1 MIEATFD
8 NYAAA
13 YDEKFNL
20 NAIGRYQRK
29 RVHRVLAS
37 LLSPGSTL
45 LDVGCGPG
53 SDFGWYGSRGLLVTA
68 LDISGEMVRL
78 AKEQSKKTGLD
89 ATILHTAFLEM
100 PEDNQ
105 FDAILLNFGV
115 INAMPDLKSVKQKLK
130 RMLKPNGH
138 AIIVSMPPFHLFSAI
153 GDITRLRFSS
163 FTDRIFKKS
172 LKLSGGMAIYY
183 YSCRDICPGFQLA
196 RRIHLATVLPNPD
209 QYHQRENFFAPAFTA
224 LKRIDKYLAERL
236 PDFAGGDH
244 VCYVLRLTDNY
255 KQQ

>member
-8 NYAAA
+8 SYAAA

-29 RVHRVLAS
+29 RVHRVLAN

-78 AKEQSKKTGLD
+78 AKEQSQKTGLD
-89 ATILHTAFLEM
+89 ATIYHTAFLEM
-100 PEDNQ
+100 PEDTQ

-115 INAMPDLKSVKQKLK
+115 INAMPNIYSVKQKLK
-130 RMLKPNGH
+130 RILKPNGY
-138 AIIVSMPPFHLFSAI
+138 AIIVSMPPFHLFSSV
-153 GDITRLRFSS
+153 GDILRLRFSS
-163 FTDRIFKKS
+163 MKNRIFKKS
-172 LKLSGGMAIYY
+172 LKLSGGMSIYY
-183 YSCRDICPGFQLA
+183 YSCRDICPGFQLY
-196 RRIHLATVLPNPD
+196 RRIHLASVLPTPD
-209 QYHQRENFFAPAFTA
+209 QYQQREGVFAPIFSV
-224 LKRIDKYLAERL
+224 LKRFDKFWAERL

-244 VCYVLRLTDNY
+244 VCYVLRLTDN
-255 KQQ
+255 QNQ